1 MSKGASAVDRLR
13 DLAVRWKTEADTLE
27 RRYADER
34 AARLFRLHAVELEEA
49 IREEEAEALT
59 LQEASAESGFSA
71 DHLGRLLRD
80 GKLPNAGRPHA
91 PRIRRDRLPVKA
103 GCAVA
108 NGEPGSHL
116 SRTAIVRSV
125 IKEGA

>member
-1 MSKGASAVDRLR
+1 MDRLR
-13 DLAVRWKTEADTLE
+13 DLAARWKTEADTLE

-49 IREEEAEALT
+49 IREAEAEVLT

-80 GKLPNAGRPHA
+80 GKLPNTDRHTRSAGNCG
-91 PRIRRDRLPVKA
+91 L
-103 GCAVA
+103 
-108 NGEPGSHL
+108 
-116 SRTAIVRSV
+116 
-125 IKEGA
+125 